1 MLWGLVVQGAA
12 VLNRWSASWR
22 DQSRHERVG
31 GVGGQA
37 VGQAN
42 VQRKGTARRT
52 RRAPALRLCVLLES
66 EEQEDHVAGEE

>member
-1 MLWGLVVQGAA
+1 MGLVVQGAA

-42 VQRKGTARRT
+42 VRRKGTARRT
-52 RRAPALRLCVLLES
+52 RRARALRLCVLLES